1 MSVNV
6 VFEQNYTIFRI
17 YNKITIIA
25 CVFLIIHRISH
36 CTQKN
41 NGIFYSSF
49 QDDKALLV
57 RKFEL
62 SVTKIYPYNLKMNYS
77 PNLGF
82 VPSFRALLQLL
93 WGFFFIQ
100 QRRPHD
106 TVPLSVSQVSSS
118 ISPVSKRTRHP
129 FYLASKITK
138 ERKNGKEN
146 CTFRKTVVTGVY
158 VKWVMIDDS

>member
-1 MSVNV
+1 MNCNFNHFKNKSEHSLSVNV

-17 YNKITIIA
+17 YDKITIIE

-62 SVTKIYPYNLKMNYS
+62 SVTKIYPNNLKMNYS

-93 WGFFFIQ
+93 WGFF
-100 QRRPHD
+100 P
-106 TVPLSVSQVSSS
+106 SSRGDHMT
-118 ISPVSKRTRHP
+118 PCRCLCHKFLPQFHQ
-129 FYLASKITK
+129 
-138 ERKNGKEN
+138 
-146 CTFRKTVVTGVY
+146 FRKGLA
-158 VKWVMIDDS
+158 IHSI

>member
-1 MSVNV
+1 MNCNFNHFKNKSEHSLSVNV

-41 NGIFYSSF
+41 NGISYSSF

-62 SVTKIYPYNLKMNYS
+62 SVTKIYPNNLKMNYF

-82 VPSFRALLQLL
+82 VPSFRALLQRLC
-93 WGFFFIQ
+93 FFFHPAETTTWHRAGVCVTSFFLNFTSFEKDSPSILFSQ
-100 QRRPHD
+100 QN
-106 TVPLSVSQVSSS
+106 
-118 ISPVSKRTRHP
+118 
-129 FYLASKITK
+129 Y
-138 ERKNGKEN
+138 
-146 CTFRKTVVTGVY
+146 
-158 VKWVMIDDS
+158 